1 MLTEK
6 EKVLLEEKIYG
17 MMKTMLQEKDS
28 RFNLVLKW
36 LKNEQTNN
44 ASIARDLWP
53 DMNEDTARSL
63 FSKKLRG
70 HDADGNSYSFT
81 DTEISKLFNI
91 KNKFISKL

>member
-1 MLTEK
+1 MNANEK
-6 EKVLLEEKIYG
+6 LLLEEKIYG
-17 MMKTMLQEKDS
+17 IMKTMLQEKDS

-91 KNKFISKL
+91 KNKFISKI